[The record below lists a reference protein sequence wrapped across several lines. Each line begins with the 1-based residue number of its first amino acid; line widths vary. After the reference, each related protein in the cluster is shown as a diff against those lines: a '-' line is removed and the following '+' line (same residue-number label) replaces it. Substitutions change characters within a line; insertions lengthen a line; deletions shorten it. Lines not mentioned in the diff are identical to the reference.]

1 MLSSSIPIYNYLMDG
16 LEEYCNNFDSSNDIV
31 IAVKAGLEKL
41 EFYYEK
47 TDDTTMYTVAT
58 GKRNNIIIFF
68 YKPNCNTD
76 NFIVLDPRFK
86 LCYYEDNKWKQSF
99 IRYAKE
105 TVLNVYNANYAP
117 RPDTNVEVDNVDDD
131 EFLNH
136 IFGKKKNNQHNEVE
150 MYLRSPRADRNQDVL
165 LWWKVYLIIINIF

>member
-1 MLSSSIPIYNYLMDG
+1 
-16 LEEYCNNFDSSNDIV
+16 
-31 IAVKAGLEKL
+31 
-41 EFYYEK
+41 
-47 TDDTTMYTVAT
+47 
-58 GKRNNIIIFF
+58 
-68 YKPNCNTD
+68 
-76 NFIVLDPRFK
+76 VLDPRFK

-136 IFGKKKNNQHNEVE
+136 IFGKKK
-150 MYLRSPRADRNQDVL
+150 
-165 LWWKVYLIIINIF
+165 IINIMKWKCT